1 VLMGD
6 AAHSMTNHM
15 AQGAATSM
23 EDGAFLGTLIG
34 EWIRGRMTREEV
46 VHVYESERMPKAKRK
61 QDVSFL
67 NGAIWQLSGED
78 ARKRDEVMMQE
89 LQTPDAPEGKVLIRS
104 PNLYGDPRAV
114 LEVYGYDVEEH
125 ARDAVK
131 RFLNGGKEVRTVGGF
146 GKPAYE
152 QIMGWFLKDPPAED
166 VLAVES
172 KI

>member
-1 VLMGD
+1 
-6 AAHSMTNHM
+6 M

-23 EDGAFLGTLIG
+23 EDGAFLGILIS

-46 VHVYESERMPKAKRK
+46 VHVYESERMLKAKRK

-67 NGAIWQLSGED
+67 TGAIWQLSGED
-78 ARKRDEVMMQE
+78 AHKRDQAMMQE

-104 PNLYGDPRAV
+104 PNLYGDPAAV
-114 LEVYGYDVEEH
+114 LEVYGYDVEDH

-131 RFLNGGKEVRTVGGF
+131 RFLSGGKEVRAVGGY
-146 GKPAYE
+146 GKLAYD
-152 QIMGWFLKDPPAED
+152 QIMGWFLNDPPAED
-166 VLAVES
+166 VSVPKS